1 MRSLI
6 PTIIKS
12 LLFVLITGAATLA
25 LAATIRNGSS
35 GDGTSYKAVF
45 TDVTSLNKGDDIRM
59 AGVKVGSVTSID
71 VADENLAEVGFTV
84 EKGVEVTSDV
94 TATVKFRNLIG
105 QRYIALDQGAQE
117 AEQTYLPANATIDVD
132 HTQPALDLTTLFNGF
147 QPLFRLLN
155 PEDVNKLSYQIVQV
169 FQGEGA
175 TVDQL
180 VARTASLTQTVAAKD
195 KVIGEVI
202 DNLTTVLDTVNG
214 RTTQLNSLLVTLR
227 QLVSGLSDDRAV
239 IGSTIT
245 GLGDLTVS
253 VSQLLEEGRAPLK
266 SSIDNLGDVSEIL
279 ADNKGQ
285 LERFLRTTPTKFDRI
300 GRTGSYGSWVNFYAC
315 SIQGAIPNPQGYLG
329 GVGVERV
336 AERCFSR

>member
-1 MRSLI
+1 MRSLV

-12 LLFVLITGAATLA
+12 LLFVIITGAATLA
-25 LAATIRNGSS
+25 LAGTIRNSS
-35 GDGTSYKAVF
+35 GGDGTAYSAVF

-59 AGVKVGSVTSID
+59 AGVKVGSVTSIGI
-71 VADENLAEVGFTV
+71 ADDNLAEVAFTV
-84 EKGVEVTSDV
+84 DENIKITSDA

-105 QRYIALDQGAQE
+105 QRYIALDQGA
-117 AEQTYLPANATIDVD
+117 EQADQSYLPADATIGVD

-155 PEDVNKLSYQIVQV
+155 PEDVNKLSFQIVQV
-169 FQGEGA
+169 FQGEGS

-180 VARTASLTQTVAAKD
+180 VTRTASLTQTVAAKD
-195 KVIGEVI
+195 KVIGQVI
-202 DNLTTVLDTVNG
+202 DNLTSVLDTVNG

-227 QLVSGLSDDRAV
+227 QLVSGLSEDRAV

-279 ADNKGQ
+279 ADNKPQ
-285 LERFLRTTPTKFDRI
+285 LEKFLRTTPTKFDRV

-329 GVGVERV
+329 DVGVERV
-336 AERCFSR
+336 AERCF